1 MTEQIL
7 CVMLAYGE
15 GRELEPL
22 TRRRPKA
29 AVPFG
34 GNYRV
39 IDFPL
44 SNCLRSGIR
53 RILVLTQ
60 YRSHSLHKHLR
71 DGWSIFNPE
80 LDEFVTA
87 VPPQGHNGGHGYRG
101 GADALHQTID
111 LIERNSDREVLVLSG
126 AQIYR
131 MDYAAMAAFHRE
143 QGAEVTLACIRCR
156 EDEQLPP
163 VPGVEMDAGGRIR
176 SLTPPGEG
184 DRWRFMEIA
193 LFERD
198 LLVEALRRDA
208 ADPGSG
214 HDLSGDLIPALVRE
228 HRVMGY
234 EFGAASGRVTPDRY
248 WQKLCSLD
256 DYYRSNMDLL
266 RTDSPLEMYQPDWP
280 IRSYRSQTPPARTV
294 PGHSSNEGLFVNSM
308 VAGGTVIA
316 GGGVNHSILFP
327 NVFVDDGGI
336 VEDAILFPG
345 VRVGE
350 GARLHHCIVEED
362 VVIPA
367 GEQIGVDPERDRER
381 FLVTEGGVVVVTADS
396 FGGEE

>member
-1 MTEQIL
+1 MTEQTL

-15 GRELEPL
+15 SRELGPL

-60 YRSHSLHKHLR
+60 YHSHSLHKHLR

-87 VPPQGHNGGHGYRG
+87 VPPQGYNGEHGYQG
-101 GADALHQTID
+101 SADALYQTIE
-111 LIERNSDREVLVLSG
+111 LIERNTDQHVLVLSG

-131 MDYAAMAAFHRE
+131 MDYAAMIASHRE
-143 QGAEVTLACIRCR
+143 RGADVTLACIRR
-156 EDEQLPP
+156 DGEEDLPP
-163 VPGVEMDAGGRIR
+163 VPGVEMDGEGRIR
-176 SLTPPGEG
+176 TLGTAREG
-184 DRWRFMEIA
+184 DQWRFMEIA

-198 LLVEALRRDA
+198 LLIEALHRDA
-208 ADPGSG
+208 ADPASG
-214 HDLSGDLIPALVRE
+214 HELSTDLLPDLVRE

-234 EFGAASGRVTPDRY
+234 EFGSTAGRVTPDRY

-294 PGHSSNEGLFVNSM
+294 PGHSNTEGLFVNSM

-327 NVFVDDGGI
+327 NVYVDDGGI

-350 GARLHHCIVEED
+350 RARLHHCIVEENLT
-362 VVIPA
+362 IPA
-367 GEQIGVDPERDRER
+367 GERIGVEPEQDRER
-381 FLVTEGGVVVVTADS
+381 FLVTEGGVVVVTAEA